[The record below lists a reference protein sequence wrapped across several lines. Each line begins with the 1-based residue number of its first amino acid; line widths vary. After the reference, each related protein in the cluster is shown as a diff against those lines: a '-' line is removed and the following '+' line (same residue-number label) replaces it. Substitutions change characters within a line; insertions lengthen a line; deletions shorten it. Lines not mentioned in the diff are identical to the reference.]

1 MSDQRDKRET
11 EGRREKGSRLPP
23 EVFNVVIECRD
34 EGEQREWYERLKEEG
49 VRVRLLV
56 L

>member
-1 MSDQRDKRET
+1 MSSEKSVE
-11 EGRREKGSRLPP
+11 EGKVKKQKGRKVVP
-23 EVFNVVIECRD
+23 EVWQVVIECRD
-34 EGEQREWYERLKEEG
+34 EGEQREWYERLVREG